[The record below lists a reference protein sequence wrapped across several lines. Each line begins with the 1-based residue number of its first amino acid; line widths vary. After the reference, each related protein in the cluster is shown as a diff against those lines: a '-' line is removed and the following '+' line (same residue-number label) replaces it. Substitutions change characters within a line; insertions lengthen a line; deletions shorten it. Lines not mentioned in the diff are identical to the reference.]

1 MFQNQVNISQCHS
14 THGFYR
20 AFTGVLHIKVETN
33 KIPNAYA
40 DCVLSVISTRERDGD
55 LIGARTRQ
63 DTPRTR
69 G

>member
-1 MFQNQVNISQCHS
+1 MV
-14 THGFYR
+14 YR
-20 AFTGVLHIKVETN
+20 AFTGILHTKVEMN

-63 DTPRTR
+63 DMPKNR